1 MDPRWISVDNV
12 SILECRYYD
21 GQSNDA
27 RLSAVIMRTAIDQ
40 GAVAANYLEV
50 TDLLHSP
57 CKVHMK
63 SDPHELVHG
72 IHVCDRLTK
81 NEFDIHAKIT
91 VNATGPYVDSILKM
105 HERIEGGEE
114 AVKKYQNVIVPSKGV
129 HLLLRGTYCP
139 KMAGLVTTTSDNRVM
154 FMLPWQN

>member
-1 MDPRWISVDNV
+1 
-12 SILECRYYD
+12 
-21 GQSNDA
+21 
-27 RLSAVIMRTAIDQ
+27 
-40 GAVAANYLEV
+40 
-50 TDLLHSP
+50 
-57 CKVHMK
+57 MK
-63 SDPHELVHG
+63 NDPHELVHG
-72 IHVCDRLTK
+72 VHVCDRLTK

-114 AVKKYQNVIVPSKGV
+114 AVKNYQNVIVPSKGV

-139 KMAGLVTTTSDNRVM
+139 KMAGIVTTTSDNRVM

>member
-1 MDPRWISVDNV
+1 MDPRWISVE
-12 SILECRYYD
+12 SIGLLEHRYYD

-63 SDPHELVHG
+63 NDPHELVHG
-72 IHVCDRLTK
+72 VHVCDRLTK
-81 NEFDIHAKIT
+81 N
-91 VNATGPYVDSILKM
+91 DSI
-105 HERIEGGEE
+105 
-114 AVKKYQNVIVPSKGV
+114 
-129 HLLLRGTYCP
+129 
-139 KMAGLVTTTSDNRVM
+139 
-154 FMLPWQN
+154 FMQR